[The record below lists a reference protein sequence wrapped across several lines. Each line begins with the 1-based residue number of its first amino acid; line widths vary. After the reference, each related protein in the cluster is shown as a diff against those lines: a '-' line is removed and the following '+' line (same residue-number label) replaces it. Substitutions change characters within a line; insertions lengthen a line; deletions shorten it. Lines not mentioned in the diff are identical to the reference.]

1 MFSLLQ
7 AAVGQGPNLRDRDW
21 NTTSGAAGYVIS
33 SLRRLKLSGH
43 VPNHDVISGMILH
56 PIAQARE
63 VLKFYRD
70 FVVSGLPDELTALSN
85 GGSPQSQ

>member
-1 MFSLLQ
+1 MDIKALQ
-7 AAVGQGPNLRDRDW
+7 SQFLGD
-21 NTTSGAAGYVIS
+21 
-33 SLRRLKLSGH
+33 
-43 VPNHDVISGMILH
+43 MILR

-85 GGSPQSQ
+85 GGSPQNHEETHYG

>member
-1 MFSLLQ
+1 
-7 AAVGQGPNLRDRDW
+7 
-21 NTTSGAAGYVIS
+21 
-33 SLRRLKLSGH
+33 
-43 VPNHDVISGMILH
+43 VISGMILH

-63 VLKFYRD
+63 VLEFYRD